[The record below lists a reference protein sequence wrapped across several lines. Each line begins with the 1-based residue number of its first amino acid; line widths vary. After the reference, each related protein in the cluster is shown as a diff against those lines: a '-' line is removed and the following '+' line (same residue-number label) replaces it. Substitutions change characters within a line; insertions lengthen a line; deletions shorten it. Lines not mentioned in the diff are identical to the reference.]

1 MRRRIRKMNLDNIDE
16 VVEIISNSSLTC
28 TMLPEPVNL
37 DEVRF
42 TLSFY
47 L

>member
-1 MRRRIRKMNLDNIDE
+1 MNLDSIDE

-37 DEVRF
+37 DEVRRALPF
-42 TLSFY
+42 SP
-47 L
+47 

>member
-1 MRRRIRKMNLDNIDE
+1 MHLDSIDE

-37 DEVRF
+37 DEVCF
-42 TLSFY
+42 AMPFHP
-47 L
+47 